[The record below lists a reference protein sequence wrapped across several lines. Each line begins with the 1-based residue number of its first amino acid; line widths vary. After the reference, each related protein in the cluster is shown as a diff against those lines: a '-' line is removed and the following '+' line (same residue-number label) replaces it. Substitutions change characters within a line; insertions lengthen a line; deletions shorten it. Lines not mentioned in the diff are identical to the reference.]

1 MLTDAAARK
10 AAARDRD
17 YKLADANGLS
27 LFVSTKGHKSWRYKY
42 RFGGKERR
50 IVFGAYP
57 KVTLRAAREMR
68 DEART
73 AARAKRAICQPARRW
88 SVSWP

>member
-10 AAARDRD
+10 AVARDRD
-17 YKLADANGLS
+17 YKLTDANGLS

-50 IVFGAYP
+50 IVFGAYAP
-57 KVTLRAAREMR
+57 DGAGPL
-68 DEART
+68 
-73 AARAKRAICQPARRW
+73 
-88 SVSWP
+88 S